1 MQRQQPEGMRYRTS
15 TGPAHSAAAPLPA
28 LSDVPLGGPDITHA
42 KPRPSGET
50 GKALIL
56 AGERTVAA
64 IASARKGHLNGSAMR
79 RSYLRAL
86 VPIHAMVGDRPYEK
100 LLFRKTRTD
109 QTKADLAQADL
120 ADGAADTRL
129 EAERAAGPVVYDGP
143 IHAYVLDWVLS
154 GLASDFRGYAFVDFR
169 AGRGRTMLLASMR
182 NFDRVIGFEYSQD
195 NLDDAKLNISQF
207 PRSLMTC
214 RDVECWRGD
223 GAGITIPKQPLV
235 LFFPNAYRERFMAL
249 ILSHISASYRLNPRR
264 IYIILENPPK
274 DPLAGQED
282 IFHEHKLP
290 AVVRLKLKFFSPVAL
305 SAYRSLV

>member
-1 MQRQQPEGMRYRTS
+1 MQRHDAHNLRLRTSASAVQPAHAPFRALRDVTADAPDIAQPEISREISRKAE
-15 TGPAHSAAAPLPA
+15 PA
-28 LSDVPLGGPDITHA
+28 
-42 KPRPSGET
+42 KR
-50 GKALIL
+50 LIS
-56 AGERTVAA
+56 AGERTVSA

-100 LLFRKTRTD
+100 LLFKKSRPETANGSREH
-109 QTKADLAQADL
+109 LP
-120 ADGAADTRL
+120 G
-129 EAERAAGPVVYDGP
+129 AERAASAVVYDGP
-143 IHAYVLDWVLS
+143 IHAFVLDWVLS

-169 AGRGRTMLLASMR
+169 AGRGRTMLYASMR
-182 NFDRVIGFEYSQD
+182 NFDRVVGFEYSQE

-223 GAGITIPKQPLV
+223 GSGITIPDQPLV

-264 IYIILENPPK
+264 IYVILENPSRE
-274 DPLAGQED
+274 PLAGQED

-290 AVVRLKLKFFSPVAL
+290 AAVRLKLKFFAPVGL
-305 SAYRSLV
+305 SVYRSLV